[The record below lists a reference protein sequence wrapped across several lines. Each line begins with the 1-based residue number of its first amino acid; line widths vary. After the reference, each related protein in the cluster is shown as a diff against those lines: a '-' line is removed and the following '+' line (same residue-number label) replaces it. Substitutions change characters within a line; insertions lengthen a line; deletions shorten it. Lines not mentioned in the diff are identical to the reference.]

1 MRELIK
7 ARLVAIAML
16 TAVAAGPAGASHKG
30 TCHGAQC
37 GGVSVPPNILFAH
50 PDLEAGVILIT
61 GENLVL
67 IDDLGI
73 EEPVVSLRGE
83 DPLLITDFDDVEG
96 QWVEVMLLSSPE
108 PGTHRLSL
116 SHSGGTS
123 VIGLAVSLAVSPG
136 SILIETVV
144 GPSIYFEPVETTPKG
159 TSAVCPAGTTVTGG
173 GWTGEV
179 DRGLRIR
186 STQPVGT
193 NQWQIVAS
201 NYTTLGLSVRAVAVC
216 ASILP

>member
-1 MRELIK
+1 M
-7 ARLVAIAML
+7 
-16 TAVAAGPAGASHKG
+16 
-30 TCHGAQC
+30 
-37 GGVSVPPNILFAH
+37 
-50 PDLEAGVILIT
+50 
-61 GENLVL
+61 
-67 IDDLGI
+67 ID
-73 EEPVVSLRGE
+73 
-83 DPLLITDFDDVEG
+83 
-96 QWVEVMLLSSPE
+96 
-108 PGTHRLSL
+108 
-116 SHSGGTS
+116 
-123 VIGLAVSLAVSPG
+123 LAVSVAVSPG